1 MKSLLKLFS
10 VLLTIFVIGT
20 ATTPALH
27 AQNEEAPEASREAT
41 GGAQTLEDI
50 LRRQRGEDVPLDQG
64 EAGPADN
71 PDGLPGAL
79 ATRGGASDSSLW
91 RAVRQG
97 QDGVFT
103 SSARDP
109 NATMLVQ
116 DEGEKWLAARNG
128 PLLKYTGYAF
138 GGMLL
143 LLVLFRLIRGRI
155 MIEGGRAGVRVKRF
169 GFIERFAH
177 WMLAISFIILAVTG
191 FGLLA
196 GRDVVIPALD
206 YLNVKFT
213 HSAGVVDP
221 NYGKNTFASLIGAG
235 KWAHN
240 NLSWAFMI
248 SLVMIFVLWVFR
260 NIPTW
265 TDVKWFLQAGGL
277 FSKNKHPSARKFNG
291 GQKLIF
297 WSVILFGASLSASG
311 LMLLLPYEFTM
322 FAPTF
327 ETLNSAGELVGYAPN
342 LATETTPL
350 QEQQYAQ
357 SWHTIIGIVLT
368 TIIIAH
374 IYIGSVGMQGAFSA
388 MGSGKVDLNWA
399 NEHHNLWIEKL
410 EENGEMV
417 NADTG
422 DEIYYTQSHAHPAE

>member
-1 MKSLLKLFS
+1 MKTLLKTLS

-20 ATTPALH
+20 ATTPALY
-27 AQNEEAPEASREAT
+27 AQSDEAPETNREST

-50 LRRQRGEDVPLDQG
+50 LRRQSGEEVAPDQG
-64 EAGPADN
+64 ETGSADN
-71 PDGLPGAL
+71 PEGQPGDL
-79 ATRGGASDSSLW
+79 STRGGASDSSIW

-97 QDGVFT
+97 EGSTFT
-103 SSARDP
+103 SSSRDP
-109 NATMLVQ
+109 NSATLVQ
-116 DEGEKWLAARNG
+116 DDGEKWLAARNG
-128 PLLKYTGYAF
+128 PLLKYAGYAF
-138 GGMLL
+138 GGILL

-155 MIEGGRAGVRVKRF
+155 MISGGRSGMRVRRF

-196 GRDVVIPALD
+196 GRDVIIPALD

-213 HSAGVVDP
+213 HGAATPDP

-265 TDVKWFLQAGGL
+265 TDVKWFLKGGGL
-277 FSKNKHPSARKFNG
+277 FTDSHPSARKFNG

-311 LMLLLPYEFTM
+311 VMLLLPYEFTM
-322 FAPTF
+322 FSPTF
-327 ETLNSAGELVGYAPN
+327 EKLNQAGELVGYAPN
-342 LATETTPL
+342 LATETTQL

-357 SWHTIIGIVLT
+357 SWHTIIGIILT

-399 NEHHNLWIEKL
+399 REHHDMWVDKL
-410 EENGEMV
+410 EEKGQMV

-422 DEIYYTQSHAHPAE
+422 DEIYYVDPRPAE

>member
-1 MKSLLKLFS
+1 MKSLLKILS
-10 VLLTIFVIGT
+10 VMLTITLIGT
-20 ATTPALH
+20 MTPSAVY
-27 AQNEEAPEASREAT
+27 AQSEETPEVNREAT
-41 GGAQTLEDI
+41 GGAQTLQDI
-50 LRRQRGEDVPLDQG
+50 LRRQNGEAVQLDQG
-64 EAGPADN
+64 DAGPADS
-71 PDGLPGAL
+71 PEGTPGAL

-103 SSARDP
+103 SSTRDP
-109 NATMLVQ
+109 NSTTLVQ
-116 DEGEKWLAARNG
+116 DDGEKWLAARSG

-138 GGMLL
+138 GGILL
-143 LLVLFRLIRGRI
+143 LLVVFRLIRGRI
-155 MIEGGRAGVRVKRF
+155 MIESGRSGTRVKRF

-196 GRDVVIPALD
+196 GRDVIVPAID

-213 HSAGVVDP
+213 HGAGTVDP
-221 NYGKNTFASLIGAG
+221 NYGKETFASLIGAG

-277 FSKNKHPSARKFNG
+277 FTKGKHPSARKFNG

-311 LMLLLPYEFTM
+311 VMLLLPYE
-322 FAPTF
+322 
-327 ETLNSAGELVGYAPN
+327 LSL
-342 LATETTPL
+342 
-350 QEQQYAQ
+350 
-357 SWHTIIGIVLT
+357 I
-368 TIIIAH
+368 H
-374 IYIGSVGMQGAFSA
+374 I
-388 MGSGKVDLNWA
+388 
-399 NEHHNLWIEKL
+399 
-410 EENGEMV
+410 
-417 NADTG
+417 
-422 DEIYYTQSHAHPAE
+422 

>member
-1 MKSLLKLFS
+1 MKSLLKILS
-10 VLLTIFVIGT
+10 VMLAIFVIGT
-20 ATTPALH
+20 ATTSTLH
-27 AQNEEAPEASREAT
+27 AQSEDAPAASRDAT

-50 LRRQRGEDVPLDQG
+50 MRRQKGEDVPLDQG
-64 EAGPADN
+64 ESGPATS
-71 PDGLPGAL
+71 PEGTPGAL

-97 QDGVFT
+97 QEGVFT
-103 SSARDP
+103 SSSRDP

-116 DEGEKWLAARNG
+116 DDGEKWLAARNG

-138 GGMLL
+138 GGILL

-155 MIEGGRAGVRVKRF
+155 MIEGGRSGMRVKRF

-196 GRDVVIPALD
+196 GRDLIVPALD

-213 HSAGVVDP
+213 HGAGTVDP
-221 NYGKNTFASLIGAG
+221 NYGKETFAS
-235 KWAHN
+235 
-240 NLSWAFMI
+240 MI
-248 SLVMIFVLWVFR
+248 LWVFR

-277 FSKNKHPSARKFNG
+277 FTKGSHPHARKFNG

-327 ETLNSAGELVGYAPN
+327 EKLNMVGEWVGYAPN

-357 SWHTIIGIVLT
+357 SWHTIIGIILT
-368 TIIIAH
+368 TIIFAH

-388 MGSGKVDLNWA
+388 MGSGRVDLNWA
-399 NEHHNLWIEKL
+399 REHHDLWVEQL
-410 EENGEMV
+410 EDKGQMV

-422 DEIYYTQSHAHPAE
+422 DEIYYTNPTPAE

>member
-1 MKSLLKLFS
+1 MKSLLKIFS
-10 VLLTIFVIGT
+10 VMLTITLIGT
-20 ATTPALH
+20 AMPSAVY
-27 AQNEEAPEASREAT
+27 AQSEEAPEASREAT
-41 GGAQTLEDI
+41 GGAQTLQDI
-50 LRRQRGEDVPLDQG
+50 LRRQQGEDVPLDQG
-64 EAGPADN
+64 EAGPSDS
-71 PDGLPGAL
+71 PEGTPGAL
-79 ATRGGASDSSLW
+79 STRGGASDSSLW

-103 SSARDP
+103 SSSRDP
-109 NATMLVQ
+109 NSKTLVQ
-116 DEGEKWLAARNG
+116 DDGEKWLAARGG
-128 PLLKYTGYAF
+128 PMLKYTGYAF

-155 MIEGGRAGVRVKRF
+155 MIEGGRSGMRVKRF
-169 GFIERFAH
+169 GFIERLAH

-196 GRDVVIPALD
+196 GRDVIIPAID
-206 YLNVKFT
+206 YLNVTFT
-213 HSAGVVDP
+213 HGAGTVDP

-277 FSKNKHPSARKFNG
+277 FSKGKHPHARKFNG

-311 LMLLLPYEFTM
+311 VMLLLPYEFTL
-322 FAPTF
+322 FSPTF
-327 ETLNSAGELVGYAPN
+327 EKLNAAGELVGYAPG
-342 LATETTPL
+342 LATETTQL

-357 SWHTIIGIVLT
+357 SWHTIIGIILT

-399 NEHHNLWIEKL
+399 REHHDMWVEKL
-410 EENGEMV
+410 EDKGQMV

-422 DEIYYTQSHAHPAE
+422 DEIYYTNAHPAE

>member
-1 MKSLLKLFS
+1 MKSLLKLLS
-10 VLLTIFVIGT
+10 VMLTIFVIGT
-20 ATTPALH
+20 ATTPPLH
-27 AQNEEAPEASREAT
+27 AQSDEAPEVNREST

-64 EAGPADN
+64 EAGPADS
-71 PDGLPGAL
+71 PEGTPGAL
-79 ATRGGASDSSLW
+79 GTRGGASDSSLW

-103 SSARDP
+103 SSTRDP

-116 DEGEKWLAARNG
+116 DDGEKWLASRSG

-143 LLVLFRLIRGRI
+143 LLILFRILRGRI
-155 MIEGGRAGVRVKRF
+155 MISGGRAGVRVKRF

-196 GRDVVIPALD
+196 GRDVIVPALD

-213 HSAGVVDP
+213 HSAGTVDP
-221 NYGKNTFASLIGAG
+221 DFGKTTFASMIGAG

-248 SLVMIFVLWVFR
+248 SLVLIFVLWVFR

-265 TDVKWFLQAGGL
+265 TDVKWFLKGGGL
-277 FSKNKHPSARKFNG
+277 FGNSHPSARKFNG

-311 LMLLLPYEFTM
+311 LMLLLPYEFSM
-322 FAPTF
+322 FGPTF
-327 ETLNSAGELVGYAPN
+327 EKMNAVGEMVGYAPN
-342 LATETTPL
+342 LATETTAL

-388 MGSGKVDLNWA
+388 MGSGRVDLNWA
-399 NEHHNLWIEKL
+399 KEHHDLWVDKL
-410 EENGEMV
+410 EEKGQMV

-422 DEIYYTQSHAHPAE
+422 DEIYYTNATPAE

>member
-1 MKSLLKLFS
+1 M
-10 VLLTIFVIGT
+10 TILVIGV
-20 ATTPALH
+20 ATLPAAN
-27 AQNEEAPEASREAT
+27 AQDSTEASEASRDAT
-41 GGAQTLEDI
+41 GGAQTLQDI
-50 LRRQRGEDVPLDQG
+50 LRRQRGEDVALDQG
-64 EAGPADN
+64 SVGPADS
-71 PDGLPGAL
+71 PEGTPGAL

-97 QDGVFT
+97 QEGAFT

-116 DEGEKWLAARNG
+116 DDGEAWLASRNG
-128 PLLKYTGYAF
+128 PLLTYTGYAL
-138 GGMLL
+138 GGIVVLL
-143 LLVLFRLIRGRI
+143 ALFMLIRGRI
-155 MIEGGRAGVRVKRF
+155 MISGGRAGMRIARF

-196 GRDVVIPALD
+196 GRDVIIPALD

-213 HSAGVVDP
+213 HQAGTVDP
-221 NYGKNTFASLIGAG
+221 DFGKTTFASLIGAG

-248 SLVMIFVLWVFR
+248 SLVLIFVLWVFR

-265 TDVKWFLQAGGL
+265 TDVKWFLKGGGL
-277 FSKNKHPSARKFNG
+277 FSKDSHPSARKFNG

-327 ETLNSAGELVGYAPN
+327 EKLNAVGEMVGYAPG
-342 LATETTPL
+342 LATETTQL

-357 SWHTIIGIVLT
+357 SWHTIIGIILT

-374 IYIGSVGMQGAFSA
+374 IYIGSIGMQGAFSA

-399 NEHHNLWIEKL
+399 REHHDMWVDKL
-410 EENGEMV
+410 ESEGKMV
-417 NADTG
+417 DADTG
-422 DEIYYTQSHAHPAE
+422 EDIYYAHRSPAE